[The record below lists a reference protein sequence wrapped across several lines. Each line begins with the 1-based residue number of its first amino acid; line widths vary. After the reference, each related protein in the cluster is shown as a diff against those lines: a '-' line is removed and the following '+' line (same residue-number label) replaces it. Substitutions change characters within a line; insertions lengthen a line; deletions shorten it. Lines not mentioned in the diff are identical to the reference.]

1 MPWSFN
7 FGGLFNMDSWFSG
20 NFISSLGS
28 WNSNSLTSIM
38 LDPRITPEWT
48 LRSYA
53 FNNSSRS
60 LFNYGGMSIGD
71 NYSFGQT
78 AIWQPNTTTGTNNS
92 TGAATTGSTT
102 GKTPEE
108 QKAERIN
115 LAKTKDKIKTLTEIL
130 TKFKE
135 SNTCTEPYELEDS
148 LKYLPSKIDEKYEA
162 LQGIYNKYKTE
173 IQTMLKKDMNLEASD
188 TIKNTAK
195 SLKTQI
201 ADASNTTYTSILT
214 DDDPP
219 KLKGDVDVIALLSQL
234 QDGGNS
240 SFILLYENATK
251 TSGKNR
257 RSLND
262 LFAAI
267 SEALVTKA
275 NKIKNS
281 DGISEDTKA
290 KISNYAELNDESVKK
305 YSNEHNAKVMSK
317 TNLESLYYWIRI
329 AEAEIAD
336 SKYKLLS
343 EDFPNEE
350 TFKAGANVKKAKADM
365 AKEGMQ
371 HVKTE

>member
-135 SNTCTEPYELEDS
+135 SNTCTEPYELKDS
-148 LKYLPSKIDEKYEA
+148 LENLPSKIDEKYEA

-173 IQTMLKKDMNLEASD
+173 IQTMLKKDMNLEASS
-188 TIKNTAK
+188 TVTNTAK

-201 ADASNTTYTSILT
+201 ADVSNTTYRSILT
-214 DDDPP
+214 NDDPP
-219 KLKGDVDVIALLSQL
+219 KLQSGIDVIALLSEL
-234 QDGGNS
+234 QGGGI
-240 SFILLYENATK
+240 SFDTLYINAWK
-251 TSGKNR
+251 KNASNDKHK
-257 RSLND
+257 SLNK
-262 LFAAI
+262 LFIAI
-267 SEALVTKA
+267 SEALITRA

-290 KISNYAELNDESVKK
+290 KISKYAELNDEANKAYINKNEALKK
-305 YSNEHNAKVMSK
+305 A
-317 TNLESLYYWIRI
+317 NLESLYYWIRI